1 MAALKQGELSQ
12 LLLGG
17 AKAGVAVN
25 SELDSLFANAP
36 APEPVKKVQPA
47 PAPFAISNK
56 EETTE
61 DSSAPVK
68 KEKKKKKNDKTNKQS
83 DTQSS
88 ATADLVKGTKKL
100 QLSRDNETKAK
111 ERRARRIGYRN
122 DEDDLEDEAIEA
134 EEAESQKKKQNKNLL
149 GRMPQDP
156 EVLKRTLF
164 IGNLTVQSIT
174 DRKIHNELRE
184 LCKKYGEIKAV
195 RFRSIAFAELLPR
208 KIAFIRGKFHSE
220 RESCNA
226 YVEYVE
232 EDSVKSALEL
242 NGTEF
247 HERHIRVDTAVNDK
261 TYDSKRSVFVGNL
274 DFAAEEEALWKH
286 FNTCGAV
293 ENVRIIRDSKTNL
306 GKGFAYVQFTERA
319 PVSLALKLHGTD
331 IGGRKLR
338 VQRASDKVIKQK
350 RRAEDAAAGPPTSG
364 IIEGTRSTVGDKP
377 SNKKRRTAR
386 SKNFAEKRLN
396 SARNAP
402 NSSKPTARRPAN
414 KGSRVGRGKPKGRS

>member
-12 LLLGG
+12 FLLGG
-17 AKAGVAVN
+17 VKSGVSVN

-36 APEPVKKVQPA
+36 APAPVKKVQPA
-47 PAPFAISNK
+47 PAPFALPEK
-56 EETTE
+56 DETNE
-61 DSSAPVK
+61 DSSAPTK
-68 KEKKKKKNDKTNKQS
+68 KEKKKKRKDKDDKS
-83 DTQSS
+83 ADARSS
-88 ATADLVKGTKKL
+88 ATADLVRGTKKL
-100 QLSRDNETKAK
+100 KLSRDNEMKAK
-111 ERRARRIGYRN
+111 EKRARRIGYRN

-134 EEAESQKKKQNKNLL
+134 EEAESQKKKQKKNLL

-164 IGNLTVQSIT
+164 IGNLIVQSIT
-174 DRKIHNELRE
+174 DRKVHNELRE

-226 YVEYVE
+226 YVEFVE
-232 EDSVKSALEL
+232 EESAKGALAL

-247 HERHIRVDTAVNDK
+247 HERHIRVDTAANDK
-261 TYDSKRSVFVGNL
+261 AYDSKRSVFVGNL

-286 FNTCGAV
+286 FNNCGTV
-293 ENVRIIRDSKTNL
+293 ENVRIIRDPKTNL

-350 RRAEDAAAGPPTSG
+350 KRAEGAAAGPPASG
-364 IIEGTRSTVGDKP
+364 IIEGTRSSVGDKP

-386 SKNFAEKRLN
+386 SKSFAEKRLN
-396 SARNAP
+396 SASNTST
-402 NSSKPTARRPAN
+402 SSKFSARRPAN
-414 KGSRVGRGKPKGRS
+414 KGARVGRGKPKGRS